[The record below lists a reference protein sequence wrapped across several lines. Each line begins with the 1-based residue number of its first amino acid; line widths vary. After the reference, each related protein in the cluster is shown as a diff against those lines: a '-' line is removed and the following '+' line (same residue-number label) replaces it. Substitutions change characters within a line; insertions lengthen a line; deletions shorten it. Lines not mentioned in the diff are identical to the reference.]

1 MVDPL
6 NPHGD
11 PRGNEETKQAE
22 RHRKGSQDE
31 GKMKALVSRIEAK
44 AWQKKYSGR
53 RNVLHHEDSA
63 TDSDE

>member
-22 RHRKGSQDE
+22 RHRKGNQGE
-31 GKMKALVSRIEAK
+31 GKMKALVSRK
-44 AWQKKYSGR
+44 AWQKRYSGK
-53 RNVLHHEDSA
+53 RNVLHHEESA
-63 TDSDE
+63 TESDE